1 MITIN
6 NIDIKNILNNLNC
19 VYKVNDNYFV
29 IFMEPNKFK
38 ELGYNELG
46 FVINK
51 TDKWLRNATNED
63 LKDATVAN
71 KIVRV
76 YKRTGFKW
84 RTKIRTL
91 MYIVNSTFY
100 KSKVGTLCLE
110 QNTFKQ

>member
-6 NIDIKNILNNLNC
+6 NIDIRNILNNLNC

-51 TDKWLRNATNED
+51 TD

-76 YKRTGFKW
+76 YRRTGFKW

-91 MYIVNSTFY
+91 MYIVNNTFY

-110 QNTFKQ
+110 QNTYKQ